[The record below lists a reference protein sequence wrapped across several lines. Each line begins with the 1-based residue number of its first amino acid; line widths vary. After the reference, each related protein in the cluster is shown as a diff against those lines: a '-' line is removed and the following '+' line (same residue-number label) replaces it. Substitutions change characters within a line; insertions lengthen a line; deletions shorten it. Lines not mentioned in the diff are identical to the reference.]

1 MSDFLSEV
9 QSDELVSC
17 EEYHEWLELRRV
29 EAIERME
36 QEFHNLDDP
45 ANWEE
50 SDPPENFITERWYWN
65 D

>member
-9 QSDELVSC
+9 QSDELVGC

-45 ANWEE
+45 ATW
-50 SDPPENFITERWYWN
+50 DLWPAWN
-65 D
+65 

>member
-9 QSDELVSC
+9 QSDELAEC
-17 EEYHEWLELRRV
+17 EEYHEWLELRRA

-36 QEFHNLDDP
+36 
-45 ANWEE
+45 A
-50 SDPPENFITERWYWN
+50 EN

>member
-9 QSDELVSC
+9 QSDELAEC
-17 EEYHEWLELRRV
+17 EEHHEWLELRRV

-36 QEFHNLDDP
+36 
-45 ANWEE
+45 A
-50 SDPPENFITERWYWN
+50 EN